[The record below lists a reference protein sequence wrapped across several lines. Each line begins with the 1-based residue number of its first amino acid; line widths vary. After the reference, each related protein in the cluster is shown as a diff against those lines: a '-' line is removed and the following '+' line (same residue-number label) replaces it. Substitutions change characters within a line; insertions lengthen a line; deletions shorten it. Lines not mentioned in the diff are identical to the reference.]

1 MGRVYALFPRLEEPA
16 KQLAGTLSAAS
27 SRYRPSAAWSRPAP
41 SREPADDPAVR
52 RVHLGAEP
60 ASP

>member
-1 MGRVYALFPRLEEPA
+1 MARVYALFPRLEEPA
-16 KQLAGTLSAAS
+16 KQPAGTLSGGEQQM
-27 SRYRPSAAWSRPAP
+27 PAIGSVVVSGT